1 MTVYLRV
8 CIFLFI
14 LEDAIDSDDVY
25 QNIFSLFWKM
35 PQTVTMYVRFFF
47 LFILEDADEQLAI
60 DSNNVGWNMYFS
72 VLSQKMLIKSTA
84 MTV

>member
-1 MTVYLRV
+1 M
-8 CIFLFI
+8 
-14 LEDAIDSDDVY
+14 
-25 QNIFSLFWKM
+25 
-35 PQTVTMYVRFFF
+35 TMYVRFFF